1 MTEILRDWRLE
12 IDADMVLR
20 GQGADPAAI
29 RARQPRLVEMAER
42 ALNEGLA
49 LIEPAAA
56 CRELPVVSLRHGQL
70 TLAGGAQ
77 LTGALIAQH
86 LAPAEQVALIVC
98 TIGQALERR
107 IAETMRDEPAFA
119 LALDGFGSATA
130 EALGVAACTRVEQ
143 QAARDG
149 WHTSLPLSPGMV
161 GWPVDVGQ
169 WQIFSL
175 VDAASVGVTLTD
187 SAQMVPRKSISI
199 VMGIGRT
206 PFSEGR
212 VCDFCALRE
221 TCRYQDHYAPVSWG
235 AFRHGD
241 AGTTVH

>member
-1 MTEILRDWRLE
+1 MTEILRDWRLD

-42 ALNEGLA
+42 ALNEGLS
-49 LIEPAAA
+49 LIEPAVA
-56 CRELPVVSLRHGQL
+56 CRELPVVRLRHEAL

-86 LAPAEQVALIVC
+86 LASAGRVALIVC

-107 IAETMRDEPAFA
+107 IAQTMRDEPAYA
-119 LALDGFGSATA
+119 LALDGFGSAA
-130 EALGVAACTRVEQ
+130 VEALGVAACALVEQ
-143 QAARDG
+143 QAGRDG

-175 VDAASVGVTLTD
+175 VDTASIGVTLTEG
-187 SAQMVPRKSISI
+187 AQMLPRKSISI

-221 TCRYQDHYAPVSWG
+221 TCRYQDHYAPALDAARSFVSSS
-235 AFRHGD
+235 
-241 AGTTVH
+241 